1 MTVETFR
8 NDPGNALSAL
18 KAQARRWRGERL
30 AGVEAIGLAVALGVW
45 IWIPE
50 RWPFAL
56 PFLALSAFGLW
67 GITDRTLV
75 AGRRRIPRPLR
86 FALRGMRWL
95 VAAAGVIAAAAA
107 LYLLFGALLGTVVS

>member
-1 MTVETFR
+1 MTADTLR
-8 NDPGNALSAL
+8 NDPGNALNAL
-18 KAQARRWRGERL
+18 KAQARRWREERL
-30 AGVEAIGLAVALGVW
+30 AGVEAIGLAVALAVW

-50 RWPFAL
+50 RWPIAL
-56 PFLALSAFGLW
+56 PFLAMSAFGLW

-86 FALRGMRWL
+86 YALRGLRWV

-107 LYLLFGALLGTVVS
+107 LYLFFGALLGTVVS